1 MEIPNLQI
9 SQRWTGQYLK
19 LQNGQSE
26 WFEEVESGVYI
37 ANGPGGAGMTL
48 GFGMAEETITKLI
61 G

>member
-1 MEIPNLQI
+1 
-9 SQRWTGQYLK
+9 LK